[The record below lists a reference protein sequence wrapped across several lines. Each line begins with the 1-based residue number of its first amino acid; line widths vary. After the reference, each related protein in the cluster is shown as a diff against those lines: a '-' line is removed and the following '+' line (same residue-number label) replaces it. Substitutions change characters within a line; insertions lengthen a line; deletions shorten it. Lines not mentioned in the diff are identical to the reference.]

1 MKRYRYV
8 ILKQDKPNALLPYG
22 VEVYLNQDKEPIK
35 TYWFKTPQDRLE
47 GLTIVANYD

>member
-8 ILKQDKPNALLPYG
+8 IVKKDKPNALLPYG

-47 GLTIVANYD
+47 GFTIVANYD